1 MTRLAIRK
9 LDDAGVSPL
18 GNLVKADVHQ
28 CIVAAEDAL
37 AEAEAEGRRAVDA
50 AATRGREAGEAEG
63 RRAAAA
69 LMAETVAAAHGY
81 LQDVQGRLAD
91 IVLGAVRRVLGEF
104 DDEELVLRLV
114 RQLVREAEGESRVRL
129 RVSPSRLAAVR
140 DGARAL
146 QAEFGVELIDV
157 LADVDVE
164 ADGCRVE
171 TPRGFVNT
179 GIGAQLDAL
188 RAALERSAGE

>member
-28 CIVAAEDAL
+28 CIVAAERVL

-50 AATRGREAGEAEG
+50 AAARGREAGEAEG
-63 RRAAAA
+63 RRAAEV
-69 LMAETVAAAHGY
+69 LMAETLTAAHGFI
-81 LQDVQGRLAD
+81 QDLQGRLTD
-91 IVLGAVRRVLGEF
+91 IVLEAVRRILGEF
-104 DDEELVLRLV
+104 DDEELVLHLV

-157 LADVDVE
+157 LADADVE
-164 ADGCRVE
+164 GDGCRME

-188 RAALERSAGE
+188 RTALERSSAE

>member
-9 LDDAGVSPL
+9 LDDPGVSPL

-28 CIVAAEDAL
+28 CIVAAEHAL

-50 AATRGREAGEAEG
+50 AAARGREAGEAEG

-69 LMAETVAAAHGY
+69 LMAETLAATHGY
-81 LQDVQGRLAD
+81 IHDAQQRLAD
-91 IVLGAVRRVLGEF
+91 IVLGAVRRILGEF

-114 RQLVREAEGESRVRL
+114 RQLVREAESESRVRI

-157 LADVDVE
+157 VADADVDS
-164 ADGCRVE
+164 DGCRME

-179 GIGAQLDAL
+179 GIAAQLDAL
-188 RAALERSAGE
+188 RTALERSAAE

>member
-9 LDDAGVSPL
+9 LDDEGVSPL
-18 GNLVKADVHQ
+18 GNLIKAEVHQ
-28 CIVAAEDAL
+28 CIVSAERL
-37 AEAEAEGRRAVDA
+37 LVEAEAEGRRAADA
-50 AATRGREAGEAEG
+50 AAARGREAGEDEG

-69 LMAETVAAAHGY
+69 LMAETLAAAHAY
-81 LQDVQGRLAD
+81 VEDVQGRLAG
-91 IVLGAVRRVLGEF
+91 IVLGVVRRILGEF
-104 DDEELVLRLV
+104 DDEELVLRQV

-129 RVSPSRLAAVR
+129 RVSPSRLPVVR

-157 LADVDVE
+157 LADADIE
-164 ADGCRVE
+164 DDGCRME

-179 GIGAQLDAL
+179 GIAAQLEAL
-188 RAALERSAGE
+188 RVALERSAAE